1 MLLHQAYQQPS
12 TQGKYIMDM
21 GDLIRMGASS
31 FINSKLSGSTGSS
44 LDLDT
49 LTSALSGLTGGN
61 NENGGMDLGS
71 ILGKMQGGGMAD
83 MAQSWLGDG
92 DNAPMEDSHVTEM
105 FGADKISEFASQ
117 LGMSESEAIGGLR
130 DAMPE
135 MVNNASSG
143 GSLLDSIGGIS
154 GAIDM
159 ASKFFG
165 R

>member
-1 MLLHQAYQQPS
+1 
-12 TQGKYIMDM
+12 MDM
-21 GDLIRMGASS
+21 GDLIKMGASA
-31 FINSKLSGSTGSS
+31 FMNSNRSGDTGSG
-44 LDLDT
+44 LDLGS
-49 LTSALSGLTGGN
+49 LTSALSSLTGGN
-61 NENGGMDLGS
+61 DDNGGMDLGS

-83 MAQSWLGDG
+83 MAKSWLGDG
-92 DNAPMEDSHVTEM
+92 DNDAMEDSNVLDM
-105 FGADKISEFASQ
+105 FGADKISDFASQ

-154 GAIDM
+154 GAISM
-159 ASKFFG
+159 ASKLFG